1 MPAPIPLV
9 APQVVPRRTTTPYS
23 SAQPTAAVE
32 SFKNKQIGPQL
43 TGTRESRYSPV
54 DQANTLGIDS
64 NAARA
69 VALQNSFNKHREWA
83 NNTDQQVAA
92 IRASRAMRTPTQTG
106 TVATSG
112 GVGSAPVRLTGG
124 LADQAR
130 QLTAGVGGVR
140 GQILESAINMLGT
153 PYAWGGG
160 GIGVRAS
167 RGQGKGTE
175 NVIGVDCSGLTSYVY
190 GLYGLRLPRTA
201 NQQSTVG
208 VRTSIANAQPGD
220 LVGWSRGGHIAIYA
234 GNGYIIHSPQ
244 PGKTVTMRRLFEGE
258 SVFAVHLSLPFEAR
272 AAAAAQ
278 QTQQQPV
285 GNSSARVTDGSQI
298 SRYLGAIRQIE
309 SSGNYQARSRVS
321 SASGAYQYI
330 DSTWNNYGGYAH
342 AWQAPPAVQ
351 DRRAMEDANRL
362 FRKFGNWETVAAYHL
377 YPAWATNRSLWN
389 QRPGGSFN
397 PTIAQ
402 YVAKFLRYF

>member
-1 MPAPIPLV
+1 MPTPILV
-9 APQVVPRRTTTPYS
+9 APQVLPKRQAAFGGPSKPS
-23 SAQPTAAVE
+23 SAVE
-32 SFKNKQIGPQL
+32 SFKNKQIGPVL
-43 TGTRESRYSPV
+43 TNTRESRYSPV
-54 DQANTLGIDS
+54 DQTGYLGLGE
-64 NAARA
+64 NAART
-69 VALQNSFNKHREWA
+69 VALQNKFDQHRRWA
-83 NNTDQQVAA
+83 ENTDQQVAA
-92 IRASRAMRTPTQTG
+92 IRARQAARTQQQ
-106 TVATSG
+106 VAVGGAGSYGGDTSG
-112 GVGSAPVRLTGG
+112 VRLTGG

-140 GQILESAINMLGT
+140 GKILEAAINMLGT

-167 RGQGKGTE
+167 RGIGKGTE

-208 VRTSIANAQPGD
+208 VRTNIANAQPGD
-220 LVGWSRGGHIAIYA
+220 LVGWGKGGHIAIYA

-244 PGKTVTMRRLFEGE
+244 PGKTVTMRRLFQGE
-258 SVFAVHLSLPFEAR
+258 NVYAVHLSLPYEAR
-272 AAAAAQ
+272 ANVAQ
-278 QTQQQPV
+278 QQVPAA
-285 GNSSARVTDGSQI
+285 SSPASSRVSDGSQVA
-298 SRYLGAIRQIE
+298 RYLAAIRQVE
-309 SSGNYQARSRVS
+309 SSNNYTARSRVS

-330 DSTWNNYGGYAH
+330 DSTWNNYGGYRH

-351 DRRAMEDANRL
+351 DRRAMEDATRL
-362 FRKFGNWETVAAYHL
+362 FRRFGNWETVAAYHL

-397 PTIAQ
+397 PTVAQ
-402 YVAKFLRYF
+402 YVSKVLRYF